1 MEAVLGQVLES
12 GNATAIICFIICY
25 VVIYFQRKNTG
36 ATRDNAQKALEDE
49 IQKLRMEN
57 ELMKKDVLILK
68 EEHSDIQED
77 VKEIKATLQNMA
89 LALERIAASSEITK
103 GKKNVQ

>member
-1 MEAVLGQVLES
+1 MEAVLSQILQS

-36 ATRDNAQKALEDE
+36 ANRDNAQRALEDE

-57 ELMKKDVLILK
+57 ELMKKDILNLK
-68 EEHSDIQED
+68 EEHSEIKDD
-77 VKEIKATLQNMA
+77 VKDIKNTLQNMA
-89 LALERIAASSEITK
+89 LALERLATSSEITK
-103 GKKNVQ
+103 GKKNV

>member
-57 ELMKKDVLILK
+57 
-68 EEHSDIQED
+68 
-77 VKEIKATLQNMA
+77 
-89 LALERIAASSEITK
+89 
-103 GKKNVQ
+103 